1 MVKMQILSLKVSL
14 LIAALFFLV
23 PMLASAQPAG
33 NRAIEEA
40 YVDRSGNCSRINVDF
55 VFPVQYLSHFPRE
68 RGEEL
73 QVQLRPLAIGNTD
86 IGALIFNE
94 PVRLSGDLSIELVR
108 FDYMGDRYPA
118 DPYLLMASPHEFSF
132 RVEQGE
138 DFRSLVL
145 FVTPGHI
152 SDCN

>member
-1 MVKMQILSLKVSL
+1 MAVVVL
-14 LIAALFFLV
+14 LLPVA
-23 PMLASAQPAG
+23 ASAQPAG

-55 VFPVQYLSHFPRE
+55 VFPVQYLSHFPSD
-68 RGEEL
+68 RGDEL
-73 QVQLRPLAIGNTD
+73 QVQLRPLAVANTD

-94 PVRLSGDLSIELVR
+94 PVRPSGDLSIEVIR
-108 FDYMGDRYPA
+108 FDYMSDRFPA
-118 DPYLLMASPHEFSF
+118 DPYLLLASPHEFSF